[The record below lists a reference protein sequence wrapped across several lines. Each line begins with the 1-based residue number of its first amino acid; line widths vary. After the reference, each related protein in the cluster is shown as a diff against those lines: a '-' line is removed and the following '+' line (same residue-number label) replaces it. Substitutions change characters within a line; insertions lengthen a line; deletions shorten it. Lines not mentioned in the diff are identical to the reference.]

1 MENRSFYN
9 EILTEH
15 NIHPEF
21 KHDLPD
27 ADIVLEGVNP
37 SCGDDIYL
45 KLKMDG
51 DTIADG
57 AFVGDGCA
65 ISQASA
71 DIMLGMIV
79 GKKKDEALKMGE
91 TFMRMIKGE
100 ATDEEIESLEE
111 ASALKDISHMPA
123 RVKCAVLGWRTL
135 KEAVGEE
142 PAVLFNYGN
151 FLQNLFDFIIIAFSI
166 FIFIRLISKFHRKQE
181 EKPAEPAAPAAPSK
195 EEQLL
200 TEIRDLLKE
209 KK

>member
-51 DTIADG
+51 DTIVDG

-123 RVKCAVLGWRTL
+123 RVKCAELAWRTL
-135 KEAVGEE
+135 DEMLGHPDKLDEAASTEDGTDEHGNPLSAGAHGDEE
-142 PAVLFNYGN
+142 
-151 FLQNLFDFIIIAFSI
+151 
-166 FIFIRLISKFHRKQE
+166 
-181 EKPAEPAAPAAPSK
+181 
-195 EEQLL
+195 
-200 TEIRDLLKE
+200 
-209 KK
+209 

>member
-37 SCGDDIYL
+37 SCGDDIWL
-45 KLKMDG
+45 KLKLDG
-51 DTIADG
+51 DRIVDG

-71 DIMLGMIV
+71 DIMLGMII
-79 GKKKDEALKMGE
+79 GRTKDEALKMGDI
-91 TFMRMIKGE
+91 FMRMIKGE
-100 ATDEEIESLEE
+100 ATDEEIDSLEE

-135 KEAVGEE
+135 KEAVK
-142 PAVLFNYGN
+142 
-151 FLQNLFDFIIIAFSI
+151 D
-166 FIFIRLISKFHRKQE
+166 K
-181 EKPAEPAAPAAPSK
+181 
-195 EEQLL
+195 
-200 TEIRDLLKE
+200 
-209 KK
+209 